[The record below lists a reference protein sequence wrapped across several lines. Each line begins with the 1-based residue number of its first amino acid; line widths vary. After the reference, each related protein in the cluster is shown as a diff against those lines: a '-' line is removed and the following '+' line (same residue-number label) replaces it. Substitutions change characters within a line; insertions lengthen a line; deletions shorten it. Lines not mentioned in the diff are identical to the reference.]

1 MLQRLLVKLTTN
13 RSEGYKTAW
22 TYEGNRGPYT
32 LLRALTT
39 RTNEVS
45 INEQLLI
52 GPGRSLVQR
61 ATSFIPDSLEL
72 MCADFYD
79 KYSSME
85 HDELIADVADSG
97 TGKWTIAVN
106 LAWKGAKKVVN
117 EICDPLL
124 NDGLGHVTQSDLDD
138 LALML
143 WVATFYHGFIGDF
156 QLDNVNKGKLM
167 LLQTGETEIPKSM
180 NLSYGTL
187 ATTIGVSTMTRTLQ
201 VSSLH

>member
-1 MLQRLLVKLTTN
+1 
-13 RSEGYKTAW
+13 
-22 TYEGNRGPYT
+22 
-32 LLRALTT
+32 
-39 RTNEVS
+39 
-45 INEQLLI
+45 
-52 GPGRSLVQR
+52 
-61 ATSFIPDSLEL
+61 

-79 KYSSME
+79 KYSSMTP
-85 HDELIADVADSG
+85 DELIADVADSG

-117 EICDPLL
+117 EICGPLL
-124 NDGLGHVTQSDLDD
+124 NDGLGHVIQSDLDD

-156 QLDNVNKGKLM
+156 QLDNVIKGKLM
-167 LLQTGETEIPKSM
+167 LLQTGTTEVPKSM

-201 VSSLH
+201 CQSLGGFFPKKTEQEAWQKYMDLLASLDIGVEGFSLSGSNTERRYQ